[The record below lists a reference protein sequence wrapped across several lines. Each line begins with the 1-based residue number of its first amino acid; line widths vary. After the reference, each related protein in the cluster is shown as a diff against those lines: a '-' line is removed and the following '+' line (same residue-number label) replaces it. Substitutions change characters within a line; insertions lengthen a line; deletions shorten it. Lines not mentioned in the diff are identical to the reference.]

1 MLPFLLVK
9 KRLVKEK
16 YIILYIRQFF
26 ERSSRKL
33 KKEDAYKH
41 GVGQTR
47 FRKNLNGNNGSV
59 NSGDSCY
66 GQQVLLLLQQG
77 YAACF
82 LISVSA
88 LMTGWL
94 GT

>member
-1 MLPFLLVK
+1 MLISMAWG
-9 KRLVKEK
+9 R
-16 YIILYIRQFF
+16 
-26 ERSSRKL
+26 
-33 KKEDAYKH
+33 H
-41 GVGQTR
+41 GSA
-47 FRKNLNGNNGSV
+47 KNLNGNNGSV